1 MEKDKELSTN
11 DEVKRDEKHQDT
23 VNDKSTIV
31 EMIKELLVSSTESV
45 FSKAGYDKNETYAG
59 VYGDGT
65 KYGAGA
71 KENQFSIKLAGKTNE
86 NIDKIITL
94 GAKRLESQINLIFK
108 DTTFVIEYRTK
119 EAAFFRGVDKE
130 TGKTYML
137 NDKKTFATDEVK
149 KNKKEITD
157 MFEENAKKEL
167 EYIKNTKIGVEDKES
182 VGTTSTVENIETFT
196 LKEFFDH
203 IGEVKNTPSLEDTES
218 ENIDKL
224 VDLNTIPLADVVK
237 SKDTKGLKN
246 RFLLFDDKIKEIQEE
261 MTEEEKMHINEK
273 LSGLNHDEYVD
284 FFKKTMLHKFQT
296 DKLSDLS
303 QEQKRELF
311 KSVDSEYKSKEE
323 LAENNVAE
331 GNDWESIK
339 KMIEDRAK
347 KLNWSKE
354 ETEEVMN
361 AEKDAF
367 DKKEISENNINENG
381 DWESVKKTIEDR
393 AKKLNRS
400 KEETEEVMN
409 AEKQAFDNK
418 EISEITTSGPAGAS
432 GFQTGAGGYL
442 TKYAFQKTN
451 YAKQKG
457 SKKPKIDKNYNIIP
471 EGKKKDSF
479 YTTVKIDPNY
489 HPLGMPFI
497 KPGSQE
503 ELDRTMYGDKDKM
516 KRMGIAE
523 SVSEVNNSVKKTDLT
538 RKKFFSKEENEKGK
552 INKRYLVTEK
562 TSEQYLKERWEKLS
576 QFKVYESIE
585 KREENLINE
594 VDSINEIVDVIPNI
608 GNLPINEE
616 TMSVKKPGSFFGLE
630 YKFYKKDYL
639 NEAKKYILD
648 LNSMTF
654 VENPNSVKK

>member
-361 AEKDAF
+361 AEK
-367 DKKEISENNINENG
+367 
-381 DWESVKKTIEDR
+381 
-393 AKKLNRS
+393 
-400 KEETEEVMN
+400 
-409 AEKQAFDNK
+409 QAFDNK